1 VQTAVHSGT
10 PLVGIPMHLE
20 QTGNLSL
27 VTRQGAGLML
37 SKWDLNRRSLGRA
50 LERLLTD
57 ASLRQNML
65 RLKAFQDKVD
75 GAAVAAREIVNFL
88 GASSPNMETVK

>member
-1 VQTAVHSGT
+1 
-10 PLVGIPMHLE
+10 
-20 QTGNLSL
+20 
-27 VTRQGAGLML
+27 ML

-50 LERLLTD
+50 LERLLAD

-75 GAAVAAREIVNFL
+75 GAAVAAKVIVRYL
-88 GASSPNMETVK
+88 GARW